1 MTDLEY
7 YESMIELKD
16 YEPRAIK
23 HVWDDANQY
32 HSVLIHDDKGNY
44 PDVWIDAC
52 INFGGLEMEWNMWIF
67 HKDNAY
73 EQKVRAFM
81 DLACM
86 FDGWL
91 WSLATECVEDYLF
104 DKHLLIWDDDKNY
117 CYGLGL
123 SKQI

>member
-16 YEPRAIK
+16 YSPRAIE
-23 HVWDDANQY
+23 HVWDDTNQY
-32 HSVLIHDDKGNY
+32 HSVLVHDDNGNY
-44 PDVWIDAC
+44 PDVWIDVC
-52 INFGGLEMEWNMWIF
+52 INIGDLEMEWNMWIF

-91 WSLATECVEDYLF
+91 WCLCSECVEGYLLSNNLIKRNDDY
-104 DKHLLIWDDDKNY
+104 NY
-117 CYGLGL
+117 EYVE
-123 SKQI
+123 QI